1 MRDSSAGV
9 NRNLNEISERKVSN
23 MAYEFLKKLYGTPK
37 DGEEP
42 KAMTY
47 EELEAA
53 IDADKD
59 IQVVDL
65 KAGEYVSKEK
75 FDAKNTELKGVRGQL
90 DAANAQIKSFQGK
103 DQDIETVRQQ
113 AADWETKYNDE
124 TQKLRDQMED
134 QKRKYVED
142 MFLSAYKFTSKA
154 ARKGVLDELRE
165 KKFQIDDK
173 DTLVGAADFMK
184 TLMESED
191 YKNAFVTEDGGKDG
205 KDDEGKDK
213 PPFFSKGSG
222 SGSETKPNGGGSLFD
237 FGFSRLTQPEGS
249 RK

>member
-1 MRDSSAGV
+1 
-9 NRNLNEISERKVSN
+9 
-23 MAYEFLKKLYGTPK
+23 MAYEFLKKLFGTPK

-90 DAANAQIKSFQGK
+90 DAANAQIKSFQDK
-103 DQDIETVRQQ
+103 DQDIETVRQK
-113 AADWETKYNDE
+113 ASDWEKKYNED
-124 TQKLRDQMED
+124 TQDLRNQLDA
-134 QKRKYVED
+134 QKRKHAED
-142 MFLSAYKFTSKA
+142 MLLSAYKFSSKA
-154 ARKGVLDELRE
+154 ARKGILDELRE
-165 KKFQIDDK
+165 KKFQIDDN

-184 TLMESED
+184 TLMESDD
-191 YKNAFVTEDGGKDG
+191 YKNAFVIDDDGKDG
-205 KDDEGKDK
+205 KDGEGKDK
-213 PPFFSKGSG
+213 PPFFSRGSG
-222 SGSETKPNGGGSLFD
+222 SGSETKPNDRGSLFD
-237 FGFSRLTQPEGS
+237 WGFSRLTQPDGS

>member
-1 MRDSSAGV
+1 
-9 NRNLNEISERKVSN
+9 
-23 MAYEFLKKLYGTPK
+23 MAYEFLKKLFGTPK

-90 DAANAQIKSFQGK
+90 DAANAQIKSFQDK
-103 DQDIETVRQQ
+103 DQDIETVRQK
-113 AADWETKYNDE
+113 ASDWEKKYNED
-124 TQKLRDQMED
+124 TQDLRNQLDA
-134 QKRKYVED
+134 QKRKHAED
-142 MFLSAYKFTSKA
+142 MLLSAYKFSSKA
-154 ARKGVLDELRE
+154 AQKGILDELRE
-165 KKFQIDDK
+165 KKFQIDDN

-184 TLMESED
+184 TLMESDD
-191 YKNAFVTEDGGKDG
+191 YKNAFVIDDDGKDG
-205 KDDEGKDK
+205 KDGEGKDK
-213 PPFFSKGSG
+213 PPFFSRGSG
-222 SGSETKPNGGGSLFD
+222 SGSETKPNDGGSLFD
-237 FGFSRLTQPEGS
+237 WGFSRLTQPDGS

>member
-1 MRDSSAGV
+1 
-9 NRNLNEISERKVSN
+9 
-23 MAYEFLKKLYGTPK
+23 MAYEFLKKLFGTPK

-75 FDAKNTELKGVRGQL
+75 LDAKNTELKGVRGQL
-90 DAANAQIKSFQGK
+90 DAANAQIKSFQDK
-103 DQDIETVRQQ
+103 DQDIETVRQK
-113 AADWETKYNDE
+113 ASDWEKKYNED
-124 TQKLRDQMED
+124 TQDLRNQLDA
-134 QKRKYVED
+134 QKRKHAED
-142 MFLSAYKFTSKA
+142 MLLSAYKFSSKA
-154 ARKGVLDELRE
+154 ARKGILDELRE
-165 KKFQIDDK
+165 KKFQIDDN

-184 TLMESED
+184 TLMESDD
-191 YKNAFVTEDGGKDG
+191 YKNAFVIDDDGKDG
-205 KDDEGKDK
+205 KDGEGKDK
-213 PPFFSKGSG
+213 PPFFSRGSG
-222 SGSETKPNGGGSLFD
+222 SGSETKPNDGGSLFD
-237 FGFSRLTQPEGS
+237 WGFSRLTQPDGS

>member
-1 MRDSSAGV
+1 
-9 NRNLNEISERKVSN
+9 
-23 MAYEFLKKLYGTPK
+23 MACEFLKKLFGTPK

-90 DAANAQIKSFQGK
+90 DAANAQIKSFQDK
-103 DQDIETVRQQ
+103 DQDIETVRQK
-113 AADWETKYNDE
+113 ASDWEKKYNED
-124 TQKLRDQMED
+124 TQDLRNQLDA
-134 QKRKYVED
+134 QKRKHAED
-142 MFLSAYKFTSKA
+142 MLLSAYKFSSKA
-154 ARKGVLDELRE
+154 ARKGILDELRE
-165 KKFQIDDK
+165 KKFQIDDN

-184 TLMESED
+184 TLMESDD
-191 YKNAFVTEDGGKDG
+191 YKNAFVIDDDGKDG
-205 KDDEGKDK
+205 KDGEGKDK
-213 PPFFSKGSG
+213 PPFFSRGSG
-222 SGSETKPNGGGSLFD
+222 SGSETKPNDGGSLFNW
-237 FGFSRLTQPEGS
+237 GFSRLTQPDGS